1 MNNLT
6 DFSQLQR
13 QSLPGIFVMFANTL
27 QKSVRAFWPILLIW
41 LVKFDSLDKLVFFG
55 IVAGV
60 VILIGIISYLQYHF
74 FTFHIDNKNQE
85 FVIQKGI
92 INKTRITIQ
101 LHKIQQVNIN
111 QSIIQRLVGVYK
123 LEIDTAGSDKKEASI
138 SAISHD
144 LATILKDRLIH
155 YSQLENNDL
164 IITNQEENA
173 PTSLIKIGLSS
184 LIKIGFTSNY
194 VKSFAL
200 LFLFFSTIIENLRQ
214 LSDSTQIN
222 EDQVTNFLD
231 KLPMLTSIAIVI
243 FSIIGLVMAVNLVRT
258 IVKYFNFTIQKS
270 RQAII
275 LTYGLITTKSTLL
288 NPNKVQQLKITQNY
302 FQKQFNVTTIEIN
315 QASSNLEKV
324 KEKDKLQIPGC
335 TAGER
340 DAILTLLFGQLP
352 IKEISY
358 LPNWRKLAINTFFL
372 MIVPILIVLF
382 LNRKTEF
389 VTWTDLSIYVSLFIV
404 FSGLLLWFSYKNY
417 RLSVSKDFI
426 IKQNGAWDIENT
438 IVEPNKIQA
447 ITTQQFFWQKATN
460 IGSVTLSTAGGNINF
475 TTGNYSEIKTLVNY
489 WLYQLDTT
497 NKNWM

>member
-1 MNNLT
+1 MNKSV
-6 DFSQLQR
+6 DFSQPQR
-13 QSLPGIFVMFANTL
+13 QSLPGIVVMFANTL

-41 LVKFDSLDKLVFFG
+41 LVKFDSLDRVVFFG

-74 FTFHIDNKNQE
+74 FTFHIDNENQE

-138 SAISHD
+138 SAISKE
-144 LATILKDRLIH
+144 LALELKNQLIH
-155 YSQLENNDL
+155 VNSQEIKIIIKENNDNFFL
-164 IITNQEENA
+164 EE
-173 PTSLIKIGLSS
+173 SSIKIDFNS
-184 LIKIGFTSNY
+184 LLKIGFTANY

-200 LFLFFSTIIENLRQ
+200 LLLVFSTLVENIKQVAEKDLVYEYGSNYLGAMTIAKSILFVVGII
-214 LSDSTQIN
+214 
-222 EDQVTNFLD
+222 F
-231 KLPMLTSIAIVI
+231 MLVLVI
-243 FSIIGLVMAVNLVRT
+243 NLVRT
-258 IVKYFNFTIQKS
+258 LIKYFNFSIVKDNNTLLLS
-270 RQAII
+270 H
-275 LTYGLITTKSTLL
+275 GLLETKSFIL
-288 NPNKVQQLKITQNY
+288 NPNKVQIVKATQNF
-302 FQKQFNVTTIEIN
+302 FQQKLNVNVLQIK
-315 QASSNLEKV
+315 QASSDDSQQKA
-324 KEKDKLQIPGC
+324 KDQMFIPGC
-335 TAGER
+335 SAIEKK
-340 DAILTLLFGQLP
+340 AILKLIFGQLP
-352 IKEISY
+352 SPEITL
-358 LPNWRKLAINTFFL
+358 LPNFRKLILNLFSIIFL
-372 MIVPILIVLF
+372 PIGIGFLVNYFANYFSTKQFVFIVLF
-382 LNRKTEF
+382 
-389 VTWTDLSIYVSLFIV
+389 YSLTLGVIISFG
-404 FSGLLLWFSYKNY
+404 FKNY

-438 IVEPNKIQA
+438 IIEPNKIQA

-489 WLYQLDTT
+489 WLYQLETT

>member
-6 DFSQLQR
+6 DFSQPQR

-155 YSQLENNDL
+155 HSQLENNDL

-200 LFLFFSTIIENLRQ
+200 LFLFFSTII
-214 LSDSTQIN
+214 
-222 EDQVTNFLD
+222 
-231 KLPMLTSIAIVI
+231 
-243 FSIIGLVMAVNLVRT
+243 
-258 IVKYFNFTIQKS
+258 
-270 RQAII
+270 
-275 LTYGLITTKSTLL
+275 
-288 NPNKVQQLKITQNY
+288 
-302 FQKQFNVTTIEIN
+302 
-315 QASSNLEKV
+315 
-324 KEKDKLQIPGC
+324 
-335 TAGER
+335 
-340 DAILTLLFGQLP
+340 
-352 IKEISY
+352 
-358 LPNWRKLAINTFFL
+358 
-372 MIVPILIVLF
+372 
-382 LNRKTEF
+382 
-389 VTWTDLSIYVSLFIV
+389 
-404 FSGLLLWFSYKNY
+404 
-417 RLSVSKDFI
+417 
-426 IKQNGAWDIENT
+426 
-438 IVEPNKIQA
+438 
-447 ITTQQFFWQKATN
+447 
-460 IGSVTLSTAGGNINF
+460 
-475 TTGNYSEIKTLVNY
+475 
-489 WLYQLDTT
+489 
-497 NKNWM
+497 